1 MLTRAHILQLTA
13 GALLALAIVMVHSAG
28 MSVTQQWGG
37 PLDATLG
44 VFSSRHT
51 LFAALAILTMLLISQ
66 INIRHAL
73 TLRTWRSPIAWAF
86 IIALGLVAL
95 TQVPGVGR
103 SANGA
108 SRWLW
113 IGAGS
118 MRFSFQPSEL
128 LKWVMIPTL
137 ALWCTRRGPVM
148 HRPLV
153 GLLPGLLLLGVAC
166 GLIVMEDLG
175 TGVLVGAV
183 GFIML
188 IAGGARL
195 WQMSLFIPLGLA
207 AVYFAIANSPWR
219 LARVMAFLDPWADP
233 QGTGYHP
240 IQSMVA
246 IAQGGVTG
254 RGLGN
259 GIQKFG
265 YLPED
270 TTDFLFAIIC
280 EELGLIGALAVVASY
295 LVILVCGLG
304 VVRECRDTFGRL
316 LGLGVILTIGLQAM
330 ANLMVVAVMIP
341 TKGIALPLLSAG
353 GTGWIMT
360 AGAIGLLAS
369 LDKANQL
376 EREFEID
383 LVNADLPEYEHT
395 PGGRDVVDGE
405 AVAG

>member
-13 GALLALAIVMVHSAG
+13 GAMLALAVVMVHSAG
-28 MSVTQQWGG
+28 MSITQQWGG
-37 PLDATLG
+37 PVDATLG
-44 VFSSRHT
+44 VLSSRHT
-51 LFAALAILTMLLISQ
+51 LFAALAILTMLAVSQ
-66 INIRHAL
+66 VNIRHAL

-86 IIALGLVAL
+86 VIALGLVAL
-95 TQVPGVGR
+95 TQVPGIAR
-103 SANGA
+103 EANGA

-113 IGAGS
+113 IGAGPV
-118 MRFSFQPSEL
+118 RFSFQPSEL

-137 ALWCTRRGPVM
+137 ALWCTRRGAAM
-148 HRPLV
+148 HRPFV
-153 GLLPGLLLLGVAC
+153 GLLPALVILGLASAA
-166 GLIVMEDLG
+166 IVIEDLG

-183 GFIML
+183 GFILL
-188 IAGGARL
+188 IAGGARI
-195 WQMSLFIPLGLA
+195 WQMMLILPVGA
-207 AVYFAIANSPWR
+207 TAGYFAIANSPWR
-219 LARVMAFLDPWADP
+219 LARIMAFLDPWQDP
-233 QGTGYHP
+233 DGIGYHP

-246 IAQGGVTG
+246 IAQGGIAG

-280 EELGLIGALAVVASY
+280 EELGLVGALAVVAAY
-295 LVILVCGLG
+295 LVILVVGLG

-316 LGLGVILTIGLQAM
+316 VALGVLLTVGLQAT

-360 AGAIGLLAS
+360 AAAIGALAA

-376 EREFEID
+376 EREFDLELID
-383 LVNADLPEYEHT
+383 DGQPGYGAYERGDLDDEP
-395 PGGRDVVDGE
+395 
-405 AVAG
+405 AAA

>member
-1 MLTRAHILQLTA
+1 M
-13 GALLALAIVMVHSAG
+13 LALAIVMVHSAG
-28 MSVTQQWGG
+28 MTISESWGG
-37 PLDATLG
+37 PFEATLD
-44 VFSSRHT
+44 VLSSRHT
-51 LFAALAILTMLLISQ
+51 LFAAIAVLTMLIVSHV
-66 INIRHAL
+66 NVRHAL

-86 IIALGLVAL
+86 LIALVLVGLTL
-95 TQVPGVGR
+95 VPGVGR

-113 IGAGS
+113 VGVGGF
-118 MRFSFQPSEL
+118 RLSFQPSEL

-137 ALWCTRRGPVM
+137 ALWCTRRGAVM
-148 HRPLV
+148 HRLFV
-153 GLLPGLLLLGVAC
+153 GLIPGLVLLGAAC
-166 GLIVMEDLG
+166 AAIIIEDLG
-175 TGVLVGAV
+175 TAVLVGTV
-183 GFIML
+183 GFVML

-195 WQMSLFIPLGLA
+195 WQMALMLPAGCVAI
-207 AVYFAIANSPWR
+207 YFAIASSPYR
-219 LARVMAFLDPWADP
+219 LARLTAFIDPWADP
-233 QGTGYHP
+233 DGTGYHP

-246 IAQGGVTG
+246 IAQGGLTG

-280 EELGLIGALAVVASY
+280 EELGLAGAVAVVAGY

-316 LGLGVILTIGLQAM
+316 LGLGVLLTIGFQAM
-330 ANLMVVAVMIP
+330 ANLMVVAVMVP

-353 GTGWIMT
+353 GTGWVMT
-360 AGAIGLLAS
+360 AAAIGLLGG
-369 LDKANQL
+369 LDRANQL
-376 EREFEID
+376 EREYGID
-383 LVNADLPEYEHT
+383 LAALEHSPYERDADDDAENQAHDP
-395 PGGRDVVDGE
+395 